1 MWNWIKSLFSFKK
14 SSAVVAKIKV
24 GHCGNHPK
32 YKFRCP
38 DCVEAVNG

>member
-14 SSAVVAKIKV
+14 SSAVVAEVESLYCDK
-24 GHCGNHPK
+24 HPK
-32 YKFRCP
+32 YKHKCP